1 VSKKQFLAENGA
13 SGSLSR
19 YVKRYTG
26 EFGPTLFGAAEQEW
40 NEGGSRLDDLEPEF
54 TGEFVGEAGGSHLWN
69 RQAACGD
76 DQCGRSE
83 LTGSGVNVELSGCA
97 LDGYAASLENKF
109 YAGSFALELK
119 HVEDLAGGV
128 IAEELAQCLFVPLDS
143 VALDKFEEVLRLIE
157 SQSRFGEVRIRG
169 DEVSRSAMN
178 IGEVAAASARDED
191 LAAGL
196 GIVFEE
202 EDSPVALTG
211 GGGAHETGGASAKDD
226 DVEFTRCGRHCI
238 DCRRAGRMSRP
249 FRTRLFDAEAI
260 LWRSSD
266 R

>member
-1 VSKKQFLAENGA
+1 MSEEQFLAKSGA

-26 EFGPTLFGAAEQEW
+26 EFGPTLFGAAEQER

-54 TGEFVGEAGGSHLWN
+54 TREIVGEAGCGHLWN
-69 RQAACGD
+69 RQAAGGD
-76 DQCGRSE
+76 DQCARFE
-83 LTGSGVNVELSGCA
+83 ITGSGTNVEPSRGA
-97 LDGYAASLENKF
+97 LDGYVAPLENKF
-109 YAGSFALELK
+109 YAGSFALDLK

-157 SQSRFGEVRIRG
+157 SQGRFGEVRIRG
-169 DEVSRSAMN
+169 DEVFRSAMN
-178 IGEVAAASARDED
+178 IGEVAAAATRDED

-202 EDSPVALTG
+202 EDAPFALTG
-211 GGGAHETGGASAKDD
+211 GGCAHETGGASAKDD

-238 DCRRAGRMSRP
+238 DCRRMRVMTG
-249 FRTRLFDAEAI
+249 LCVG
-260 LWRSSD
+260 
-266 R
+266 